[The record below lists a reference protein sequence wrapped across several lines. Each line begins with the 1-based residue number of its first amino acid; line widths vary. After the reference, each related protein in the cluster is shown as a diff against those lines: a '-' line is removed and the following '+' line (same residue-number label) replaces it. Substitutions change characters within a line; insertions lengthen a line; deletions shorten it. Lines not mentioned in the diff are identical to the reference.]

1 MFMTSIF
8 DVINTINLDVYDVDI
23 RRHKHDQLRC
33 LWRRYSSETFERD
46 NLSCCVTLSRATF
59 SALNKRYKC
68 LVLNLQRDKT
78 NVSFCLAKSTLR

>member
-33 LWRRYSSETFERD
+33 LCMTSNIDVINTINLDVYDVDIRRHKHDQLR
-46 NLSCCVTLSRATF
+46 
-59 SALNKRYKC
+59 C
-68 LVLNLQRDKT
+68 L
-78 NVSFCLAKSTLR
+78 